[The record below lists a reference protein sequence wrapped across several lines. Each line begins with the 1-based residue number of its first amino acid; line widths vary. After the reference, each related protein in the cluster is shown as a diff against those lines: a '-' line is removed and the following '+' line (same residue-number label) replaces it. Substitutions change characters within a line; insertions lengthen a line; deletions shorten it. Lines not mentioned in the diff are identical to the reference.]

1 MEISAELNKIILT
14 AFQVAKKYS
23 HEYVTPEH
31 LLYASLNFK
40 NPKDIIINSGGNIKL
55 LAKDLED
62 FFNSDLIPKVK
73 RKKTP
78 EESFGF
84 QSVIAKAVFHAENSQ
99 KEFFEFSDVLI
110 SIYEE
115 KDLFA
120 SYYLKK
126 QGIKKIDILNYIS
139 HKISVIDADSYIP
152 EPTKEKE
159 EERHVKNKY
168 LNKFATELVK
178 KAKDGEIDPII
189 GRNEVIERTI
199 QILARRIKNNP
210 ILIGDPGVG
219 KTAIVEALALR
230 IADNKVPKF
239 LKDFKIYSLD
249 LSGLLAGTKYRGDF
263 EDRMRKII
271 VELKRDKKIIL
282 FIDEIHSIV
291 RAGAVEG
298 GSLDASNILKPVIA
312 SGEVRCIGTSTYEE
326 YRKYFER
333 DKALSRRFLKVE
345 IDEPS
350 VEDTIKIL
358 NGIKQKYEEF
368 HNVIYTDNAIEGA
381 VKLSSKYINDRF
393 LPDKAIDVIDEAG
406 ALVNLRA
413 KNDEERKVEI
423 RDIEKVISR
432 IAKIPEKSVSEKETD
447 KLLNIEKELKSVIF
461 GQDKAVSL
469 VCEAIKRSR
478 AGFREPEKPVASFL
492 FVGPT
497 GVGKTELSKQLAK
510 ILDIPF
516 IRFDMSEYQE
526 KHTVARL
533 IGAPP
538 GYVGYEEGGLLTE
551 SIRKNP
557 HSVLLLDE
565 IEKAHKDIFNS
576 ILQIMDYATLTDNA
590 GKKADFRNVII
601 IMTSNAGTKELGKKK
616 IGFGNEKKDYTDVNK
631 AIEEKFSPEF
641 RNRLDKIVLFN
652 SLNIDIVKMIV
663 NKNLKEFK
671 NQLKEKNIELEI
683 KDNVIDWIAEESFSQ
698 EFGAREVAR
707 FIQENIKSFFI
718 DRVLFGKLKNGGKV
732 LIGLKNN
739 KPQFSIK

>member
-1 MEISAELNKIILT
+1 MEISQELNKIIMT
-14 AFQVAKKYS
+14 AFEIAKKFS

-31 LLYASLNFK
+31 LLYASLKFK
-40 NPKDIIINSGGNIKL
+40 NPKDIIINSGGNVSK

-62 FFNSDLIPKVK
+62 FFYSDLIPKAK
-73 RKKTP
+73 NKKHP

-84 QSVIAKAVFHAENSQ
+84 QSIIAKAVFHAENSQ
-99 KEFFEFSDVLI
+99 KDVFEFSDVLI
-110 SIYEE
+110 SIYDE

-126 QGIKKIDILNYIS
+126 QGIKKINILNYIS
-139 HKISVIDADSYIP
+139 HGISVIEADDYMP
-152 EPTKEKE
+152 EKIKEQEKKQ
-159 EERHVKNKY
+159 VKNKY
-168 LNKFATELVK
+168 LNMFAIELVE
-178 KAKDGEIDPII
+178 KARSGKIDPII
-189 GRNEVIERTI
+189 GREDVIERTI

-210 ILIGDPGVG
+210 ILVGDPGVG
-219 KTAIVEALALR
+219 KTAIIEALALK
-230 IADNKVPKF
+230 IASNEIPRF
-239 LKDFKIYSLD
+239 LKNFKIYSLD
-249 LSGLLAGTKYRGDF
+249 LGGLLAGTKYRGDF

-298 GSLDASNILKPVIA
+298 GSLDVSNILKPVIA

-326 YRKYFER
+326 YRKYFEK

-350 VEDTIKIL
+350 IKETIEIL
-358 NGIKQKYEEF
+358 KGIKYKYEEF
-368 HNVIYTDNAIEGA
+368 HNIEFSEEAIIGA

-406 ALVNLRA
+406 ALVNLQR
-413 KNDEERKVEI
+413 KNDKKAKVEI
-423 RDIEKVISR
+423 RDIEKVVSR
-432 IAKIPEKSVSEKETD
+432 IAKIPEKTISETESD
-447 KLLNIEKELKSVIF
+447 KLLNLEKELKSVIF
-461 GQDKAVSL
+461 GQQEAVSL

-576 ILQIMDYATLTDNA
+576 ILQIMDYATLTDNS

-601 IMTSNAGTKELGKKK
+601 IMTSNAGTRELGKKR
-616 IGFGNEKKDYTDVNK
+616 IGFGNEKNDHSDVNR
-631 AIEEKFSPEF
+631 AIENKFSPEF

-652 SLNIDIVKMIV
+652 SLNIEIVKMIV
-663 NKNLKEFK
+663 NKNLNEFIS
-671 NQLKEKNIELEI
+671 QLDEKNIKLDINQEI
-683 KDNVIDWIAEESFSQ
+683 IDWIAQESFSQ
-698 EFGAREVAR
+698 EFGAREVSR

-718 DRVLFGKLKNGGKV
+718 DRVLFGELKNGGKV
-732 LIGLKNN
+732 LISLNN
-739 KPQFSIK
+739 KKPVFKIK